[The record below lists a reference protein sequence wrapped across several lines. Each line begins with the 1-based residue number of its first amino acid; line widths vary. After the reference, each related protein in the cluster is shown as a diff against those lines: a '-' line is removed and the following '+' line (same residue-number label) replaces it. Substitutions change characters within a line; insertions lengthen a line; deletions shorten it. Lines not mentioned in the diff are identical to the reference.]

1 MPQTTRLSTGS
12 SEKGVSKLADHID
25 DKELEELNE
34 IYRRKMEAQKTSE
47 PKKNKHDKAVK
58 PAKSEDTH
66 SVKKEKQIKVK
77 PEKQD
82 REEKSQPDNKP
93 LTEDERKKKLA
104 VKINIGVCT
113 AFFAVVTVGLLV
125 LPRPTVSESE
135 KRNLATFPKFTWD
148 AYWSGDYTSDISYFF
163 NDTVPFRDTFKAIG
177 AGFRSLFGFTID
189 GAEIKG
195 NVSQVNSGPS
205 QTEVTTASTKPIAI
219 VTPAP
224 SDTSSDT
231 PESSSSTPESK
242 DNTSSKD
249 NSKDSS
255 EDTSKSDTSS
265 KSDNSSNASKPE
277 NVYIAPSDPDAQ
289 VLYEE
294 GSQLVYQSGDTIYGA
309 QLYNGNRD
317 NAEDYANTLNTLKT
331 LLPDT
336 NVYSM
341 LALTQNTF
349 ITPAELEKSKYTE
362 LSDSEYISNMLSKD
376 IKVIDTMKALL
387 PHQKENLYFLRDC
400 HWQQLGAYY
409 AAQSFAKTAGVSF
422 AKLSSYDKY
431 AEDCLGSVYAATQYE
446 GLMYEGETFTYYV
459 PKNEYTTD
467 YYDEDYE
474 YQFEYPLMPS
484 SDYNTTAFYSLFM
497 VADSYIKHI
506 TTDVDN
512 GRVLVVLK
520 DDYPSAMV
528 PCLTSSFSEIYV
540 IDVRYCNFNVASFCV
555 EHGATDVLVGMT
567 TENALG
573 EIGDTLSYLLYI

>member
-1 MPQTTRLSTGS
+1 MS
-12 SEKGVSKLADHID
+12 DHID

-34 IYRRKMEAQKTSE
+34 IYRRKMEAQKSHE
-47 PKKNKHDKAVK
+47 PKKAKHDKPARDVKSENTHSEKSLNDKKAGISAKSEK
-58 PAKSEDTH
+58 PAKT
-66 SVKKEKQIKVK
+66 EKQIKVK

-82 REEKSQPDNKP
+82 KEEKAQQESKP
-93 LTEDERKKKLA
+93 LTDDERKKKLA
-104 VKINIGVCT
+104 LRINIGVCT
-113 AFFAVVTVGLLV
+113 VFFAVVAVGLLV

-135 KRNLATFPKFTWD
+135 KRNLATFPQFTWD
-148 AYWSGDYTSDISYFF
+148 AYWSGKYTENISYFF
-163 NDTVPFRDTFKAIG
+163 NDTVPFRDTFKSIG
-177 AGFRSLFGFTID
+177 ASFRSLFGFSIN

-195 NVSQVNSGPS
+195 SVSQVNSGSS

-224 SDTSSDT
+224 SDTSSDA
-231 PESSSSTPESK
+231 PESK
-242 DNTSSKD
+242 DETSSKD
-249 NSKDSS
+249 NSNDSKA
-255 EDTSKSDTSS
+255 DTSKAETSS
-265 KSDNSSNASKPE
+265 KPDESSNSSKPE

-331 LLPDT
+331 LLPDA

-349 ITPAELEKSKYTE
+349 ITPAELEKTKYTE
-362 LSDSEYISNMLSKD
+362 LSDSEYISNMLDKN
-376 IKVIDTMKALL
+376 IKVIDTMNALL
-387 PHQKENLYFLRDC
+387 PHQKENLFFLRDC

-409 AAQSFAKTAGVSF
+409 AAQSFAKSAGVNF
-422 AKLSSYDKY
+422 AKLSDYDKY
-431 AEDCLGSVYAATQYE
+431 EEDCLGSVYAATQYE

-467 YYDEDYE
+467 YYNEDYE
-474 YQFEYPLMPS
+474 YQFEYPLMPR

-506 TTDVDN
+506 TTDVNND
-512 GRVLVVLK
+512 RVLVVLK
-520 DDYPSAMV
+520 DDYPSAMI

-540 IDVRYCNFNVASFCV
+540 IDVRYCNFNVADFCV
-555 EHGATDVLVGMT
+555 EKGATDVLVGMT

-573 EIGDTLSYLLYI
+573 EIGDTLSYLLNI

>member
-1 MPQTTRLSTGS
+1 MS
-12 SEKGVSKLADHID
+12 DHID

-34 IYRRKMEAQKTSE
+34 IYRRKMESQKSHESKKAKHEKSDKIVKNENTHSE
-47 PKKNKHDKAVK
+47 KGLNDKKTVISAKTEK
-58 PAKSEDTH
+58 PART
-66 SVKKEKQIKVK
+66 EKQIKVK

-82 REEKSQPDNKP
+82 KEEKAQQESKP
-93 LTEDERKKKLA
+93 LTDDERKKKLA
-104 VKINIGVCT
+104 LRINIGVCT
-113 AFFAVVTVGLLV
+113 VFFAVVAVGLLV

-148 AYWSGDYTSDISYFF
+148 TYWNGDYTEDISYFF
-163 NDTVPFRDTFKAIG
+163 NDTVPFRDTFKSIG
-177 AGFRSLFGFTID
+177 ASFRSLFGFSIN

-195 NVSQVNSGPS
+195 SVAQVNSGSS

-224 SDTSSDT
+224 SDTSSDA
-231 PESSSSTPESK
+231 PESK
-242 DNTSSKD
+242 DETSSKD
-249 NSKDSS
+249 NSNDSKA
-255 EDTSKSDTSS
+255 DTSKAETSS
-265 KSDNSSNASKPE
+265 KPDESSNSSKPE

-331 LLPDT
+331 LLPDA

-349 ITPAELEKSKYTE
+349 ITPAELEKTKYTE
-362 LSDSEYISNMLSKD
+362 LSDSEYISNMLDKN
-376 IKVIDTMKALL
+376 IKVIDTMNALL
-387 PHQKENLYFLRDC
+387 PHQKENLFFLRDC

-409 AAQSFAKTAGVSF
+409 AAQSFAKSAGVNF
-422 AKLSSYDKY
+422 AKLSDYDKY
-431 AEDCLGSVYAATQYE
+431 EEDCLGSVYAATQYE

-467 YYDEDYE
+467 YYNEDYE
-474 YQFEYPLMPS
+474 YQFEYPLMPR

-506 TTDVDN
+506 TTDVNND
-512 GRVLVVLK
+512 RVLVVLK
-520 DDYPSAMV
+520 DDYPSAMI

-540 IDVRYCNFNVASFCV
+540 IDVRYCNFNVADFCV
-555 EHGATDVLVGMT
+555 EKGATDVLVGMT

-573 EIGDTLSYLLYI
+573 EIGDTLSYLLNI

>member
-1 MPQTTRLSTGS
+1 MS
-12 SEKGVSKLADHID
+12 DHID

-34 IYRRKMEAQKTSE
+34 IYRRKMEAQKSHESKKAKHEKSDKIVKNENTHSE
-47 PKKNKHDKAVK
+47 KGLNDKKTVIS
-58 PAKSEDTH
+58 AKSEKPART
-66 SVKKEKQIKVK
+66 EKQIKVK

-82 REEKSQPDNKP
+82 KEEKAQQESKP
-93 LTEDERKKKLA
+93 LTDDERKKKLA
-104 VKINIGVCT
+104 LRINIGVCT
-113 AFFAVVTVGLLV
+113 VFFAVVAVGLLV

-148 AYWSGDYTSDISYFF
+148 TYWNGDYTEDISYFF
-163 NDTVPFRDTFKAIG
+163 NDTVPFRDTFKSIG
-177 AGFRSLFGFTID
+177 ASFRSLFGFSIN

-195 NVSQVNSGPS
+195 SVSQVNSGSS

-224 SDTSSDT
+224 SDTSSDA
-231 PESSSSTPESK
+231 PESK
-242 DNTSSKD
+242 DETSSKD
-249 NSKDSS
+249 NSNDSKA
-255 EDTSKSDTSS
+255 DTSKAETSS
-265 KSDNSSNASKPE
+265 KPDESSNLSKPE

-331 LLPDT
+331 LLPDA

-349 ITPAELEKSKYTE
+349 ITPAELEKTKYTE
-362 LSDSEYISNMLSKD
+362 LSDSEYISNMLDKN
-376 IKVIDTMKALL
+376 IKVIDTMNALL
-387 PHQKENLYFLRDC
+387 PHQKENLFFLRDC

-409 AAQSFAKTAGVSF
+409 AAQSFAKSAGVNF
-422 AKLSSYDKY
+422 AKLSDYDKY
-431 AEDCLGSVYAATQYE
+431 EEDCLGSVYAATQYE

-467 YYDEDYE
+467 YYNEDYE
-474 YQFEYPLMPS
+474 YQFEYPLMPR

-506 TTDVDN
+506 TTDVNND
-512 GRVLVVLK
+512 RVLVVLK
-520 DDYPSAMV
+520 DDYPSAMI

-540 IDVRYCNFNVASFCV
+540 IDVRYCNFNVADFCV
-555 EHGATDVLVGMT
+555 EKGATDVLVGMT

-573 EIGDTLSYLLYI
+573 EIGDTLSYLLNI

>member
-1 MPQTTRLSTGS
+1 MS
-12 SEKGVSKLADHID
+12 DHID

-34 IYRRKMEAQKTSE
+34 IYRRKMEAQKSHESKKAKHEKSDKIVKNENTHSE
-47 PKKNKHDKAVK
+47 KGLNNKKTVIS
-58 PAKSEDTH
+58 AKSEKPART
-66 SVKKEKQIKVK
+66 EKQIKVK

-82 REEKSQPDNKP
+82 KEEKAQQESKP
-93 LTEDERKKKLA
+93 LTDDERKKKLA
-104 VKINIGVCT
+104 LRINIGVCT
-113 AFFAVVTVGLLV
+113 VFFAVVAVGLLV

-148 AYWSGDYTSDISYFF
+148 TYWNGDYTEDISYFF
-163 NDTVPFRDTFKAIG
+163 NDTVPFRDTFKSIG
-177 AGFRSLFGFTID
+177 ASFRSLFGFSIN

-195 NVSQVNSGPS
+195 SVSQVNSGSS

-224 SDTSSDT
+224 SDTSSDA
-231 PESSSSTPESK
+231 PESK
-242 DNTSSKD
+242 DETSSKD
-249 NSKDSS
+249 NSNDSKA
-255 EDTSKSDTSS
+255 DTSKAETSS
-265 KSDNSSNASKPE
+265 KPDESSNSSKPE

-331 LLPDT
+331 LLPDA

-349 ITPAELEKSKYTE
+349 ITPAELEKTKYTE
-362 LSDSEYISNMLSKD
+362 LSDSEYISNMLDKN
-376 IKVIDTMKALL
+376 IKVIDTMNALL
-387 PHQKENLYFLRDC
+387 PHQKENLFFLRDC

-409 AAQSFAKTAGVSF
+409 AAQSFAKSAGVNF
-422 AKLSSYDKY
+422 AKLSDYDKY
-431 AEDCLGSVYAATQYE
+431 EEDCLGSVYAATQYE

-467 YYDEDYE
+467 YYNEDYE
-474 YQFEYPLMPS
+474 YQFEYPLMPR

-506 TTDVDN
+506 TTDVNND
-512 GRVLVVLK
+512 RVLVVLK
-520 DDYPSAMV
+520 DDYPSAMI

-540 IDVRYCNFNVASFCV
+540 IDVRYCNFNVADFCV
-555 EHGATDVLVGMT
+555 EKGATDVLVGMT

-573 EIGDTLSYLLYI
+573 EIGDTLSYLLNI

>member
-1 MPQTTRLSTGS
+1 MS
-12 SEKGVSKLADHID
+12 DHID

-34 IYRRKMEAQKTSE
+34 IYRRKMEAQKSHESKKAKHEKSDKIVKNENTHSE
-47 PKKNKHDKAVK
+47 KGFNDKKAEISAKSEK
-58 PAKSEDTH
+58 PAKT
-66 SVKKEKQIKVK
+66 EKQIKVK

-82 REEKSQPDNKP
+82 KEEKAQQESKP
-93 LTEDERKKKLA
+93 LTDDERKKKLA
-104 VKINIGVCT
+104 LRINIGVCT
-113 AFFAVVTVGLLV
+113 VFFAVVAVGLLV

-135 KRNLATFPKFTWD
+135 KRNLATFPQFTWD
-148 AYWSGDYTSDISYFF
+148 AYWSGKYTEDISYFF
-163 NDTVPFRDTFKAIG
+163 NDTVPFRDTFKSIG
-177 AGFRSLFGFTID
+177 AGFRSLFGFTVD

-195 NVSQVNSGPS
+195 TVSQVNSGAS
-205 QTEVTTASTKPIAI
+205 QTEVTTASTKPIVI

-224 SDTSSDT
+224 SDTSSNA
-231 PESSSSTPESK
+231 PESK
-242 DNTSSKD
+242 DETSSKD
-249 NSKDSS
+249 NSNDSKA
-255 EDTSKSDTSS
+255 DTSKAETSS
-265 KSDNSSNASKPE
+265 KPDESSNSSKPE

-294 GSQLVYQSGDTIYGA
+294 GSQIVYQSSDTIYGA

-317 NAEDYANTLNTLKT
+317 NAEDYANTLNTLKK

-387 PHQKENLYFLRDC
+387 PHQKENLFFLRDC

-409 AAQSFAKTAGVSF
+409 AAQSFAKSAGVNF
-422 AKLSSYDKY
+422 AKLSDYDKY
-431 AEDCLGSVYAATQYE
+431 EEDCLGSVYAATQYE

-459 PKNEYTTD
+459 PKNEYTTE
-467 YYDEDYE
+467 YYNEDYE
-474 YQFEYPLMPS
+474 FQFEYPLMPR

-506 TTDVDN
+506 TTDAKND
-512 GRVLVVLK
+512 RVLVVLK
-520 DDYPSAMV
+520 DDYPSAMI

-540 IDVRYCNFNVASFCV
+540 IDVRYCNFNVADFCV
-555 EHGATDVLVGMT
+555 EKGATDVLVGMT

-573 EIGDTLSYLLYI
+573 EIGDTLSYLLNI